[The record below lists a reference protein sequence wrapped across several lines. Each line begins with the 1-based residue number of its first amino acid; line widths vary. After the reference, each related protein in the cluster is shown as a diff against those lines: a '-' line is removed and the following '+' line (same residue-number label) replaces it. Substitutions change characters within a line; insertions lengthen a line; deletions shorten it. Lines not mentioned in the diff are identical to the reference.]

1 VSLKKELS
9 ELRAKLAS
17 QEEDYHKSEGEM
29 HAELRVRREQASASQ
44 AETDVEKGAHCQ
56 TKEALDL
63 SEKTYLKLA
72 RTLGALLEID
82 PVPGC
87 RSMAHLPV
95 EERERLEL
103 DRTKAVELMVS
114 KVQQMYERMERKIQL
129 LGSYEDDLVHLR
141 NSETVAGQKTAEA
154 TGLKMDVFN
163 RQEEISYLRASMSR
177 LREELD
183 QQRRLNVCL
192 KERKKFAMDMDERDT
207 KRPTHSCY
215 MDEHTRYKEEL
226 KKKKA
231 AEKLKRKNYEIESL
245 KKELMSADREL
256 NETAAKLQLLESS
269 RNLTARSTH
278 SEDSALLEYDE

>member
-1 VSLKKELS
+1 
-9 ELRAKLAS
+9 
-17 QEEDYHKSEGEM
+17 M
-29 HAELRVRREQASASQ
+29 
-44 AETDVEKGAHCQ
+44 
-56 TKEALDL
+56 DL

-103 DRTKAVELMVS
+103 DRTKTVELMVS
-114 KVQQMYERMERKIQL
+114 KIQQMYERMERKIQL

-141 NSETVAGQKTAEA
+141 DSETVAGQKTAEA
-154 TGLKMDVFN
+154 SGLKMDVRN

-177 LREELD
+177 LREDLD

-192 KERKKFAMDMDERDT
+192 KERKRFAMDMDERDT
-207 KRPTHSCY
+207 RRSTHSCY
-215 MDEHTRYKEEL
+215 VDEHTRYKDEL

-256 NETAAKLQLLESS
+256 NETAVKLQLLESS
-269 RNLTARSTH
+269 RNLTSARSAQ
-278 SEDSALLEYDE
+278 SEDSALLDYDE

>member
-1 VSLKKELS
+1 
-9 ELRAKLAS
+9 
-17 QEEDYHKSEGEM
+17 
-29 HAELRVRREQASASQ
+29 
-44 AETDVEKGAHCQ
+44 
-56 TKEALDL
+56 
-63 SEKTYLKLA
+63 
-72 RTLGALLEID
+72 
-82 PVPGC
+82 
-87 RSMAHLPV
+87 
-95 EERERLEL
+95 
-103 DRTKAVELMVS
+103 
-114 KVQQMYERMERKIQL
+114 MERKIQL

-154 TGLKMDVFN
+154 TGLKMDVLN

-226 KKKKA
+226 KKNKA